1 MHDFCR
7 RDSSLK
13 DTVKAL
19 CALDG
24 VSGAEDAVRDY
35 IASRAA
41 PYADDIKTDAMGNLI
56 VFKKGRKAP
65 GKSVMLCAHMDEV
78 GVIVTGITDDGYVK
92 FHEVGGLDRRVII
105 GKKVRIGEKR
115 VFGVIGI
122 KAVHLVKKEERDG
135 FPPLDEM
142 YIDIGAQS
150 REEASGLVSPGDT
163 GAFES
168 GVLEFGGGM
177 IKAKALDDRVGC
189 AVLLKLLESELPVDC
204 TFAFTVQEEAGAR
217 GAMGAAFSV
226 RPDIALV
233 VEGTT
238 AADLPSVPSSKKVC
252 AVGKGAVI
260 PFMDKSTIYNKELYA
275 MLTALADQN
284 GIPWQTKT
292 YISGGTDAGAVQR
305 SRGGVMTAGVAA
317 PIRNLHSPACV
328 GKLSDFEAL
337 CALAEAFVAAVGDRY

>member
-1 MHDFCR
+1 MPDF
-7 RDSSLK
+7 SSLR
-13 DTVKAL
+13 DTVKTL

-24 VSGAEDAVRDY
+24 VSGTEDGVRDY

-41 PYADDIKTDAMGNLI
+41 PYADDIRTDAMGNLI

-65 GKSVMLCAHMDEV
+65 GKTVMLCAHMDEV
-78 GVIVTGITDDGYVK
+78 GVIITGITDDGYLK

-105 GKKVRIGEKR
+105 GKKVYIGEKK
-115 VFGVIGI
+115 VFGVVGS
-122 KAVHLVKKEERDG
+122 KAVHLVKKEERDNI
-135 FPPLDEM
+135 PPLDEM

-150 REEASGLVSPGDT
+150 REEASGLVSLGDT
-163 GAFES
+163 GAFEND
-168 GVLEFGGGM
+168 VFEFGDGM

-189 AVLLKLLESELPVDC
+189 AVLVKLIETKLPVDC

-217 GAMGAAFSV
+217 GAMGAAFGA

-238 AADLPSVPSSKKVC
+238 AADLPSAPSSKRVC

-260 PFMDKSTIYNKELYA
+260 PFMDKSTIYNRELYA
-275 MLTALADQN
+275 MLTSLTDKN

-292 YISGGTDAGAVQR
+292 YISGGTDAGSVQR
-305 SRGGVMTAGVAA
+305 SRSGVMTACVAA
-317 PIRNLHSPACV
+317 PVRNLHSPACV
-328 GKLSDFEAL
+328 GKYSDFEAV
-337 CALAEAFVAAVGDRY
+337 CALAEAFVAAVGERY